1 VELAGMRKDVAFAHR
16 EFQVSERRAC
26 KLLEMGRSSY
36 HYEPRPDHNAK
47 LRAELEALAKKKP
60 QWGYR
65 MLGEVLNKQGHRA
78 SPMRIYRL
86 YSTAGLKLRRLK
98 KKRLIRT
105 PAASHAIRRNQEW
118 AVDFVHD
125 TLATGRGI
133 RVLAVVDTF
142 TRECVSLE
150 VDSSMSGQRV
160 TRTLEVVIEQRGQ
173 PELIRCDNGP
183 EFTSRH
189 FVTWCAERKIQ
200 LIHIQPGK
208 PMQNG
213 HVESF
218 NGRMRAECLNA
229 SWFHNLI
236 DARQK
241 IRAWREEYNGERPHS
256 SLGGRTPNE
265 FAASWNPQL

>member
-1 VELAGMRKDVAFAHR
+1 MRKDVALACQQFP
-16 EFQVSERRAC
+16 VSERRAC
-26 KLLEMGRSSY
+26 KLLAIGRSSY
-36 HYEPRPDHNAK
+36 RYEPRPDHNAE
-47 LRAELEALAKKKP
+47 LRAALEELAKKKP

-65 MLGEVLNKQGHRA
+65 MLGEVLGKQGHPA
-78 SPMRIYRL
+78 SSMRIYRL
-86 YSTAGLKLRRLK
+86 YRGAGLKLRRLK

-105 PAASHAIRRNQEW
+105 PAASHVIRKNQEW

-160 TRTLEVVIEQRGQ
+160 TRTLAAVIERRGN
-173 PELIRCDNGP
+173 PESIRCDNGP

-189 FVTWCAERKIQ
+189 FVAGCAEQKIQ

-218 NGRMRAECLNA
+218 NGKMRAECLNA

-236 DARQK
+236 DARSK

-265 FAASWNPQL
+265 FAAIWNPQL

>member
-1 VELAGMRKDVAFAHR
+1 MRKDVAFASR
-16 EFQVSERRAC
+16 EFPVSERHAC
-26 KLLEMGRSSY
+26 KLLAVGRSSY
-36 HYEPRPDHNAK
+36 RYEPRQDHNAE
-47 LRAELEALAKKKP
+47 LRTELEELARKKP

-65 MLGEVLNKQGHRA
+65 MLCEVLNKQGHAA
-78 SPMRIYRL
+78 SPMRVYWLYRA
-86 YSTAGLKLRRLK
+86 AGLKLRRLK

-105 PAASHAIRRNQEW
+105 PTASHVVRRNQEW

-160 TRTLEVVIEQRGQ
+160 TRTLEAVIERRGQ
-173 PELIRCDNGP
+173 PESIRCDNGP
-183 EFTSRH
+183 EFTSRR
-189 FVTWCAERKIQ
+189 FVAWCAEQKIQ

-229 SWFHNLI
+229 SWFHNLM
-236 DARQK
+236 DARTK
-241 IRAWREEYNGERPHS
+241 ILAWREEYNGERPHS

-265 FAASWNPQL
+265 FAAIWNPQL

>member
-1 VELAGMRKDVAFAHR
+1 MRKDVAFACG
-16 EFQVSERRAC
+16 EFPLSERRAC
-26 KLLEMGRSSY
+26 KLLEIGRSSY
-36 HYEPRPDHNAK
+36 RYEPRPDHNAE
-47 LRAELEALAKKKP
+47 LRGDLIELARKKP

-65 MLGEVLNKQGHRA
+65 ILADVLNKQGRSA
-78 SPMRIYRL
+78 SYMRIYRL
-86 YSTAGLKLRRLK
+86 YRASGLKLRRLK

-105 PAASHAIRRNQEW
+105 PAASHVVRRNQEW

-150 VDSSMSGQRV
+150 VDSSLSGQRV
-160 TRTLEVVIEQRGQ
+160 TRTLEAVIERRGN
-173 PELIRCDNGP
+173 PESIRCDNGP

-189 FVTWCAERKIQ
+189 FLVWCEGRKIQ

-218 NGRMRAECLNA
+218 NGRLRAECLNA

-236 DARQK
+236 DARSK
-241 IRAWREEYNGERPHS
+241 IGAWREEYNGERPHS

-265 FAASWNPQL
+265 FAAIWNPQL

>member
-1 VELAGMRKDVAFAHR
+1 MRKDVAFASR
-16 EFQVSERRAC
+16 EFAVSERRAG
-26 KLLEMGRSSY
+26 KLLGIGRSSY
-36 HYEPRPDHNAK
+36 RYEPRPDHNAE
-47 LRAELEALAKKKP
+47 LRTALEELARKKP

-65 MLGEVLNKQGHRA
+65 MLSDVLNKQGQAA

-86 YSTAGLKLRRLK
+86 YRAAGLKLRRLK

-105 PAASHAIRRNQEW
+105 PAASHVVRHNQEW

-142 TRECVSLE
+142 TRECVSWE

-160 TRTLEVVIEQRGQ
+160 TRTLEAVMERRGQ
-173 PELIRCDNGP
+173 PESIRRDNGP
-183 EFTSRH
+183 ECTSRH
-189 FVTWCAERKIQ
+189 FVAWWAERKIQ
-200 LIHIQPGK
+200 LIHIQPGR

-213 HVESF
+213 YVESF

-236 DARQK
+236 DARGK

-265 FAASWNPQL
+265 FAAIWNPQL

>member
-1 VELAGMRKDVAFAHR
+1 VRKDVSFASR
-16 EFQVSERRAC
+16 EFPVSERRAC
-26 KLLEMGRSSY
+26 KLLSMGRSSY
-36 HYEPRPDHNAK
+36 RYEPRPDHNAE
-47 LRAELEALAKKKP
+47 LRAALDELARKKP

-65 MLGEVLNKQGHRA
+65 MLADVLNKQGHAA
-78 SPMRIYRL
+78 STMRIYRL
-86 YSTAGLKLRRLK
+86 YRAAGLKLRRLK

-105 PAASHAIRRNQEW
+105 PAASHVIRRNQEW

-160 TRTLEVVIEQRGQ
+160 TRTLEAVVERRGL
-173 PELIRCDNGP
+173 PESIRCDNGP
-183 EFTSRH
+183 EFTSRS
-189 FVTWCAERKIQ
+189 FIGWCMERKIQ
-200 LIHIQPGK
+200 LNHIQPGK

-218 NGRMRAECLNA
+218 NGRLRAEC
-229 SWFHNLI
+229 W
-236 DARQK
+236 
-241 IRAWREEYNGERPHS
+241 PHS
-256 SLGGRTPNE
+256 L
-265 FAASWNPQL
+265 

>member
-1 VELAGMRKDVAFAHR
+1 MRKDVAFVDR
-16 EFQVSERRAC
+16 EFLVSERRAC
-26 KLLEMGRSSY
+26 KLLAIGRSSY
-36 HYEPRPDHNAK
+36 RYEPRADHNAE
-47 LRAELEALAKKKP
+47 LRSALEELARKKP

-65 MLGEVLNKQGHRA
+65 MLGEVLEKQGHAA
-78 SPMRIYRL
+78 SAMRIYRL
-86 YSTAGLKLRRLK
+86 YRAAGLKLRRLK

-105 PAASHAIRRNQEW
+105 PGASHVIRRNQEW

-133 RVLAVVDTF
+133 RVLAVIDTF

-160 TRTLEVVIEQRGQ
+160 TRTLGAVIEHRGL
-173 PELIRCDNGP
+173 PESIRCDNGP

-189 FVTWCAERKIQ
+189 FVAWCAEQKIQ

-229 SWFHNLI
+229 TWFHNLI
-236 DARQK
+236 DARSK
-241 IRAWREEYNGERPHS
+241 IWAWRDEYNGERPHS

-265 FAASWNPQL
+265 FAAIWNPQL

>member
-1 VELAGMRKDVAFAHR
+1 MRKDVAFACQHPKM
-16 EFQVSERRAC
+16 SERRAC
-26 KLLEMGRSSY
+26 KLLSIRRSSY
-36 HYEPRPDHNAK
+36 RYEPRPDHNAE
-47 LRAELEALAKKKP
+47 LRTALEELARKKP

-65 MLGEVLNKQGHRA
+65 MLSDVLHKQGHSA

-86 YSTAGLKLRRLK
+86 YRAAGLKLRRLK

-105 PAASHAIRRNQEW
+105 PAASHVVRRNQEW

-150 VDSSMSGQRV
+150 VDSSMAGPRV
-160 TRTLEVVIEQRGQ
+160 TRTLEAMIERRGL
-173 PELIRCDNGP
+173 PESIRCDNGP

-189 FVTWCAERKIQ
+189 FIAWCAEQKIQ
-200 LIHIQPGK
+200 LVHIQPGK

-218 NGRMRAECLNA
+218 NGRLRAECLNA
-229 SWFHNLI
+229 SWFHNLV
-236 DARQK
+236 DARRK
-241 IRAWREEYNGERPHS
+241 IGAWREEYNGERPHS

-265 FAASWNPQL
+265 FAANWNPQL

>member
-1 VELAGMRKDVAFAHR
+1 VRKDVAFACR
-16 EFQVSERRAC
+16 QFPVSERRAC
-26 KLLEMGRSSY
+26 KLLSMGRSSY
-36 HYEPRPDHNAK
+36 RYEPRPDHNAV
-47 LRAELEALAKKKP
+47 LRTELDELARKKP

-65 MLGEVLNKQGHRA
+65 MLTHVLNKQGQAA
-78 SPMRIYRL
+78 SAMRIYRL
-86 YSTAGLKLRRLK
+86 YRAAGLKLRRLK

-105 PAASHAIRRNQEW
+105 PAASHVIRRNQEW

-160 TRTLEVVIEQRGQ
+160 TRTLEAVVDRRGL
-173 PELIRCDNGP
+173 PESIRCDNGP
-183 EFTSRH
+183 EFTSRC
-189 FVTWCAERKIQ
+189 FISWCEERKIQ
-200 LIHIQPGK
+200 LVHIQPGK

-218 NGRMRAECLNA
+218 NGRLRAECLNA

-236 DARQK
+236 DARSK
-241 IRAWREEYNGERPHS
+241 IRAWQEEYNGERPHS

-265 FAASWNPQL
+265 FAAIWNPQL